1 MAQHPGAPFNAQIAE
16 EAAEWFVEFRTG
28 DVDEAGRRAFDS
40 WVRRSQEHLR
50 AYLEYAAIWNE
61 SGALD
66 PEHRLDVS
74 ALIELA
80 ESSGNIIPLG
90 SESIEAQP
98 GTVSLAHR
106 EAVPSTLWKSARRI
120 SRWTIAAT
128 VACLA
133 VGSGTVYW
141 FQARGANTYATDVG
155 EQRSIRLSD
164 GSTIEINS
172 RSRLRV
178 DFSDAQRTV
187 ELLEGQAL
195 FEVAKD
201 PRRPFVVRS
210 GDANVR
216 AVGTQFDVYKKNNGT
231 VVTVL
236 EGKVAV
242 NAAGFLGASTPTLS
256 AGERL
261 TVAPRT
267 KPIPERVD
275 VAAATAWRHRQ
286 LVFDSMPLARVAE
299 EFNRYSTR
307 PLIVEEDVGSE
318 LQLSGVFTTDP
329 EFLIHYLRER
339 SDVAVFETT
348 DEIRIVRRR

>member
-28 DVDEAGRRAFDS
+28 DVDDAGRRAFDS

-66 PEHRLDVS
+66 PEHRLDVC

-80 ESSGNIIPLG
+80 RSSDNIVHLG
-90 SESIEAQP
+90 LEDAAVERAP
-98 GTVSLAHR
+98 GPEGHR
-106 EAVPSTLWKSARRI
+106 RALPSGLQKSTRRT
-120 SRWTIAAT
+120 SRWAIAASI
-128 VACLA
+128 ACLA
-133 VGSGTVYW
+133 LGSAMVYW
-141 FQARGANTYATDVG
+141 FQARGIDTYATAVG

-164 GSTIEINS
+164 GSTVEINS

-178 DFSDAQRTV
+178 DFSEAQRTV

-201 PRRPFVVRS
+201 ARRPFVVRS

-216 AVGTQFDVYKKNNGT
+216 AVGTQFDVYKKAIGT
-231 VVTVL
+231 VVTVV
-236 EGKVAV
+236 EGQVAV
-242 NAAGFLGASTPTLS
+242 NTAGSSGTNAPTLS

-261 TVAPRT
+261 TVAPRSQ
-267 KPIPERVD
+267 PIPERVD
-275 VAAATAWRHRQ
+275 VAAATAWRQRQ
-286 LVFDSMPLARVAE
+286 LVFDSVPLAEVAE
-299 EFNRYSTR
+299 EFNRYSAR
-307 PLIVEEDVGSE
+307 PLRVEEGVGSE

-329 EFLIHYLRER
+329 EFLIRYLRER